1 MKSIDN
7 YITEKILINKRTFIY
22 TCYPKTR
29 KKLREILEERLAEDK
44 NADLNDIDVSQIKD
58 MSAAFNLNIPGL
70 FEDLDPHNIDISKW
84 NVSNVTNMDGMFFNC
99 KNFNCD
105 LSQWDVSNVTHMA
118 NMFFNCNK
126 FNSDLSQWDVS
137 NVTNMFY
144 MFRGCHNFN
153 CDLNDWNIHNLED
166 YTWIFHDCPLEKN
179 PPKWYKK

>member
-1 MKSIDN
+1 MKTLN
-7 YITEKILINKRTFIY
+7 TYITEKILINKRTFIY

-58 MSAAFNLNIPGL
+58 MSADNINIPGL

-84 NVSNVTNMDGMFFNC
+84 NVSNVTNMGG
-99 KNFNCD
+99 
-105 LSQWDVSNVTHMA
+105 
-118 NMFFNCNK
+118 MFFNCNK

-153 CDLNDWNIHNLED
+153 CDLNDWNIRNLED
-166 YTWIFHDCPLEKN
+166 CTWIFHDCPLEKN
-179 PPKWYKK
+179 PPKWYKSYKL